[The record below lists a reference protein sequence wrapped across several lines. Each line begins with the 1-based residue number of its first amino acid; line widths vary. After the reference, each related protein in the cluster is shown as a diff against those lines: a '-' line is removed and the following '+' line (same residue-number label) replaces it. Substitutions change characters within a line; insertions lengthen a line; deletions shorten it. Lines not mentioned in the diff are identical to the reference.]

1 MDYAGIS
8 IVLSVFYV
16 ILFTSFTTYVA
27 YQKGYSWVSWFILG
41 LLFGIIALLVTLG
54 LPKKVK
60 QEQTTLVNNDPND
73 ISNFI

>member
-41 LLFGIIALLVTLG
+41 LLFG